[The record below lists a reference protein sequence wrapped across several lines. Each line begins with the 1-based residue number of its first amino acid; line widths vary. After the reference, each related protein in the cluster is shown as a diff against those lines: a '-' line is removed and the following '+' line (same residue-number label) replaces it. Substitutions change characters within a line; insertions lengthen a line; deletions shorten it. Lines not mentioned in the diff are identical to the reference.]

1 MIYIIKHREY
11 NNPIP
16 EGHIEYGV
24 GELYDGKDKDN
35 INDINKYGNEIT
47 GLYHIWK
54 YAKDD
59 IVGLEHY
66 RRMFIYNGDY
76 VKLEDAEKI
85 LQDYD
90 IITAPR
96 VYFPT
101 MSLYRQLKSEVD
113 NTDKLDK
120 YIDLYDEK
128 ASGFK
133 EYLQIYASFRNREMF
148 ICKKELIDKY
158 CNWMFKI
165 AIPIIKKFIKE
176 DVGTYCNQRLPA
188 HLIERLFDYW
198 ITKERLRVYE
208 MEYRDI

>member
-24 GELYDGKDKDN
+24 GELYDNKDEDN

-54 YAKDD
+54 YAKED

-66 RRMFIYNGDY
+66 RRMFINKGDY
-76 VKLEDAEKI
+76 VKLEDAKKI
-85 LQDYD
+85 LEDYD
-90 IITAPR
+90 IITAPM
-96 VYFPT
+96 VEFN
-101 MSLYRQLKSEVD
+101 MSLYTQLKREVEY
-113 NTDKLDK
+113 KPILDK
-120 YIDLYDEK
+120 YIDLYDKK

-133 EYLQIYASFRNREMF
+133 EYLQRCCSFRNREMF
-148 ICKKELIDKY
+148 ICKKEIIDKY

-165 AIPIIKKFIKE
+165 AIPIINKFINE
-176 DVGTYCNQRLPA
+176 DVGTDCNQRLPA

>member
-11 NNPIP
+11 DNPIP

-24 GELYDGKDKDN
+24 GELYDGKDEDN

-66 RRMFIYNGDY
+66 RRMFSNKGDY
-76 VKLEDAEKI
+76 VKLEDAKKI
-85 LQDYD
+85 LEHYD
-90 IITAPR
+90 IITAPM
-96 VYFPT
+96 VEFN
-101 MSLYRQLKSEVD
+101 MSLYTQLKREVEY
-113 NTDKLDK
+113 KPVLDK
-120 YIDLYDEK
+120 YIDLYDKK

-133 EYLQIYASFRNREMF
+133 EYLQRYCSFRNREMF

-158 CNWMFKI
+158 CNWMFEI
-165 AIPIIKKFIKE
+165 AIPIIKQFIKE
-176 DVGTYCNQRLPA
+176 DAGTDCNQRLPA

-198 ITKERLRVYE
+198 ITKEHLRVYE